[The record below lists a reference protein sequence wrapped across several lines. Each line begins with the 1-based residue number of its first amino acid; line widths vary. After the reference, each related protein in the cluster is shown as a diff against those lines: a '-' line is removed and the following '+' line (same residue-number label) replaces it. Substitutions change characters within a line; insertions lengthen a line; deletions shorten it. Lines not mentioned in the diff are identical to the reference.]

1 MRRAALPSGTASISP
16 RDSADHRALEH
27 LGRSNAARRTHP
39 LPSARIA
46 DVRMLLITC
55 HADGNYATR
64 PGRQSTK

>member
-46 DVRMLLITC
+46 GVIFIAC
-55 HADGNYATR
+55 HADGNYAT
-64 PGRQSTK
+64 